1 MGWALLGLKFVPMLI
16 QAITSTE
23 KKSARKGRDKQ
34 NEALLLMQQLLTISQ
49 VNTSGATD
57 HEILGKTE
65 TETRA
70 LIDALVTFL
79 NATKDASEIP
89 AKLQ

>member
-23 KKSARKGRDKQ
+23 KKSARKGKDKQ
-34 NEALLLMQQLLTISQ
+34 DEALQLMQQLLTISQ

-57 HEILGKTE
+57 NVILGKTE

-79 NATKDASEIP
+79 NATRDASEIP